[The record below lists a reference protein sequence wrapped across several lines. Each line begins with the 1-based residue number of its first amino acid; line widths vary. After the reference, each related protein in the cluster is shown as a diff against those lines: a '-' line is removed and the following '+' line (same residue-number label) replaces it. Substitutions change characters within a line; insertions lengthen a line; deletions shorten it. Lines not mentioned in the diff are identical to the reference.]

1 MIIAMVSLT
10 ACASCTTENDGPIKG
25 KPETESE
32 IEKWISELGITFN
45 KDNNMDYSKFPLSD
59 EKKRTGSDNTPEQR
73 LRYAD
78 CRSGHLQSDRRGM
91 R

>member
-59 EKKRTGSDNTPEQR
+59 EKTDR
-73 LRYAD
+73 LRQYA
-78 CRSGHLQSDRRGM
+78 
-91 R
+91 